1 MKKASFF
8 RQGKDKLVICEL
20 CNHQCHIKEGRRG
33 LCGVRENRDGTL
45 YSLVYGKL
53 VSEHIDPIEKKPLF
67 HLLPGSSS
75 YSISTVGCN
84 FQCEHCQNYQ
94 ISQYPHIQGA
104 EILGQARTPEE
115 VVHAVERS
123 GCESI
128 SYTYVEPT
136 IFYEFAYDC
145 AVLAH
150 KRGIKNIFV
159 SNGYMST
166 PVTRKLAPVLDG
178 INIDIKA
185 FTDKFYRQVCKARL
199 APVLENVRLMHELG
213 VWVEVTT
220 LVIPGWNDSSEEL
233 RDIAKFIK
241 EVDPA
246 IPWHVSAFFP
256 TFKMLDRPPTP
267 ASSIRQ
273 ARDIGLQEGLRFVY
287 VGNVSGQGG
296 ESTYCP
302 SCGEEI
308 INRRGYLVGEM
319 NLANGRCKTCNE
331 RIEGVWI

>member
-20 CNHQCHIKEGRRG
+20 CNHQCHIKESRRG

-166 PVTRKLAPVLDG
+166 PVTRQLAPVLDG

-185 FTDKFYRQVCKARL
+185 FTEKFYRQVCKARL

-331 RIEGVWI
+331 RIEGVWT

>member
-185 FTDKFYRQVCKARL
+185 FTEKFYRQVCKARL

-287 VGNVSGQGG
+287 VGNVSGQEG